1 MKCPNC
7 GSDRLQSRGRQVYCH
22 DCKKFSPQENWNRTS
37 AREEIE
43 YGDGYIKVI
52 TASKR
57 IRSVEDAIREFGID
71 MNEWEIKPPV
81 RIKTSEGYRKDR
93 SVKWKVEK
101 GQVVEGDVNDSGKM
115 LVVPLYHVEVLFVRK
130 TQEIQTRNILTEL
143 VKDAKKYTPKYKK
156 FPYKKSKG
164 GMLYEIE
171 MPDLQLGRLVMAEE
185 AGEASDPDMY
195 VRRAEAAV
203 AELMGYAKSFDIARI
218 LLPLGNDFYNSNT
231 AKGETAHGTPQR
243 DDVRWQRT
251 YRLGRKLMVGL
262 IDRLSAV
269 APVDV
274 LVIPG
279 NHDEERIFYLG
290 DALELFYSKNPNVT
304 VDNTARKRKYY
315 TFEKC
320 LLGLTHGYFEKL
332 DSLAALMPYE
342 AADAWSNSNYREFHL
357 GDKHHKKDIK
367 TEEMPNGVVV
377 RLMRSLAPPS
387 VWEFDK
393 GFVGSLKAIEGFLWH
408 PEKGVIGQFTAGG
421 RDSK

>member
-1 MKCPNC
+1 MQCPKC
-7 GSDRLQSRGRQVYCH
+7 GSGRVQSRGNNIYCH
-22 DCKKFSPQENWNRTS
+22 DCKGYSRQELVDKES
-37 AREEIE
+37 VE
-43 YGDGYIKVI
+43 YGDDYIKVI
-52 TASKR
+52 TASRR

-71 MNEWEIKPPV
+71 TNEWEVKPPI

-93 SVKWKVEK
+93 SVKWKVK
-101 GQVVEGDVNDSGKM
+101 DGQVVEGDVNDSGKM

-130 TQEIQTRNILTEL
+130 TKEIQARDIIGDL
-143 VKDAKKYTPKYKK
+143 VKDAKKYVPKYKK
-156 FPYKKSKG
+156 FQYKKTKD

-185 AGEASDPDMY
+185 AGEESNPDLY
-195 VRRAEAAV
+195 VRKAESAV
-203 AELMGYAKSFDIARI
+203 AELMQRASGFDIARI
-218 LLPLGNDFYNSNT
+218 LLPLGNDFYDSNT
-231 AKGETAHGTPQR
+231 ARGETAHGTPQR

-251 YRLGRKLMVGL
+251 YRLGRKMMVGL

-304 VDNTARKRKYY
+304 VDNSARKRKYY
-315 TFEKC
+315 TFHKC
-320 LLGLTHGYFEKL
+320 LLGLSHGYFEKL

-342 AADAWSNSNYREFHL
+342 AAEMWSKTTNREFHL
-357 GDKHHKKDIK
+357 GDKHHKKDVK
-367 TEEMPNGVVV
+367 AEEFPNGVVV
-377 RLMRSLAPPS
+377 RLLRSLAPPS

-393 GFVGSLKAIEGFLWH
+393 GLVGSKKAVEGFLWH
-408 PEKGVIGQFTAGG
+408 PENGVIGQFTASGT
-421 RDSK
+421 K